1 VCVVCLC
8 VCVTYVFLC
17 GQFDQAH
24 VCAVSRVHFVSRPVS
39 RCIPCAEQGVL
50 YERVVMLLTERAN
63 HPPLCGLVCSLAPS
77 GQLANLKGAC
87 QKSHHDVVRLSRST
101 FYLALEEKILPVH
114 VSYRKPRDV
123 GVGVQSLAA
132 AAYAWL
138 SKQMM
143 LCILAALMP
152 GF

>member
-1 VCVVCLC
+1 MSLLGCVCVVFVRLC
-8 VCVTYVFLC
+8 DVHAFLC

-24 VCAVSRVHFVSRPVS
+24 VCAVSRVHFVFRPVS

-87 QKSHHDVVRLSRST
+87 QKVIMMQSDCPILAV
-101 FYLALEEKILPVH
+101 FLALWEEKFLPV
-114 VSYRKPRDV
+114 R
-123 GVGVQSLAA
+123 
-132 AAYAWL
+132 
-138 SKQMM
+138 
-143 LCILAALMP
+143 
-152 GF
+152 